1 MVPSPFALSG
11 KASIFL
17 KVLLAWPCQR
27 TEVLEK
33 IFGELWSN
41 LKELS
46 GITRH
51 KASCR
56 LESNTIHIQISFE
69 EVATLN

>member
-11 KASIFL
+11 EASIIL
-17 KVLLAWPCQR
+17 KVLLVWPCQG
-27 TEVLEK
+27 TEVLDK
-33 IFGELWSN
+33 IFVELWSN

-56 LESNTIHIQISFE
+56 LESNSIHIQMGFE
-69 EVATLN
+69 EVATLK